1 MSNTLTNDENSL
13 SADLFNNNTDVLYIL
28 KLTALRDNTF
38 RLYVNEK
45 SPAHARY
52 EVEISLQGEPQ
63 LSKIDAVEKSE
74 EFVTVKSGANKAVL
88 YFRPFKIDLYSRD
101 QLVISTNARGLMR
114 FEHIRNKP
122 EP

>member
-1 MSNTLTNDENSL
+1 MSAELVNND
-13 SADLFNNNTDVLYIL
+13 TKVLYIL

-45 SPAHARY
+45 SPAHPRY
-52 EVEISLQGEPQ
+52 EVEISLQAEPQ
-63 LSKIDAVEKSE
+63 VSKIDAVEKTE
-74 EFVTVKSGANKAVL
+74 DLVTVKCGPNKAIL
-88 YFRPFKIDLYSRD
+88 HFRPFKIDLYSQD

-122 EP
+122 EK